1 MAAIDLI
8 LLLLLLASVLL
19 GLWRGLVY
27 ELLSIAGWVAAFLL
41 AQAFA
46 AWAGARLPLQDF
58 SEPLRHA
65 AGFVAVFV
73 VAAFGAGFLSWLVGH
88 LVDSVGLGPVDRLLG
103 AGFGLLRGLAMLL
116 ALALVVNMTPLKQQ
130 EGWQAS
136 VGARSL
142 DRGLYWLK
150 DAMPDSLARYFP

>member
-27 ELLSIAGWVAAFLL
+27 ELLSIAGWVVAFLL
-41 AQAFA
+41 AQTFA
-46 AWAGARLPLQDF
+46 AWAAERLPLKDF
-58 SEPLRHA
+58 TEPLRYA

-73 VAAFGAGFLSWLVGH
+73 AAAFGAALLSWLVGQ
-88 LVDSVGLGPVDRLLG
+88 VIDSVGLRPVDRALG
-103 AGFGLLRGLAMLL
+103 AGFGLLRGLVMLL
-116 ALALVVNMTPLKQQ
+116 ALALVVNMTPFKQQ
-130 EGWQAS
+130 EGWRAS

-150 DAMPDSLARYFP
+150 GAMPDSLARYFP